1 MEITSVEAI
10 PLSCPLEEEYV
21 VSGRGDPVPERPMT
35 LLKVEDN
42 DGTVGWGEAFGPPK
56 TNAAICEELVADS
69 VLGIDPFEV
78 ESLMERAY
86 AGQYHFS
93 RRGPLQCV
101 LAGLDMAIWDL
112 IGKQLGKPVHELL
125 GGPNREEVVPYAS
138 LMMHFDP
145 ASDSLE
151 SDSSTQLE
159 QAVDDG
165 FIAAK
170 IKIGRGIE
178 DDVRRVKRARE
189 VLGPDAYLMADMNG
203 NYRTD
208 QAIRAISALEP
219 YDLQWVEEPILPH
232 QPADYSKLKEH
243 TITPLAAGEAA
254 YSRFEFEEL
263 LESAV
268 DIVQPDLSK
277 TGFSEARYV
286 AKRAVTSNIGMSPH
300 CWNGPVARSAAIQF
314 AAAVPAYPHS
324 GQHPEPLFVEIDR
337 SNNPLRDELLESPV
351 NVSGN
356 SIEIPSDPGLG
367 VTPDPSVIDEYRV

>member
-1 MEITSVEAI
+1 MELTSVEAI
-10 PLSCPLEEEYV
+10 PLSCGLGDEYV

-35 LLKVEDN
+35 LLRVEDN
-42 DGTVGWGEAFGPPK
+42 NGTVGWGEAFGPPK
-56 TNAAICEELVADS
+56 TNAAICDELVADS

-93 RRGPLQCV
+93 KRGPLQCV

-112 IGKQLGKPVHELL
+112 IGKRLNKPVYELL
-125 GGPNREEVVPYAS
+125 GGPNREEITPYAS
-138 LMMHFDP
+138 LMMQFDP
-145 ASDSLE
+145 ESNSLE
-151 SDSSTQLE
+151 SDSTSQLQ

-178 DDVRRVKRARE
+178 DDIRRVERARE
-189 VLGPDAYLMADMNG
+189 VLGSDAYLMADMNG

-219 YDLQWVEEPILPH
+219 YDLQWIEEPILPH
-232 QPADYSKLKEH
+232 QPSDYAKVKQH
-243 TITPLAAGEAA
+243 TITPIAAGEAA
-254 YSRFEFEEL
+254 YSRFEFDEL

-268 DIVQPDLSK
+268 DIIQPDLSK

-286 AKRAVTSNIGMSPH
+286 TKRAVTENVGVSPH
-300 CWNGPVARSAAIQF
+300 CWNGPIARSAAMQF
-314 AAAVPAYPHS
+314 AVAAPAYPHS

-337 SNNPLRDELLESPV
+337 SNNPLRDELLESSV
-351 NVSGN
+351 DVSGN
-356 SIEIPSDPGLG
+356 AIDIPDEPGLG
-367 VTPDPSVIDEYRV
+367 VTPDTTVIEEYRI